1 MKPVLWALLLLL
13 APVAALARPVSYVG
27 GWTLIEESN
36 RQSTAALVHYTPSPA
51 WSVGLR
57 NEWMRD
63 SDYLLTAIQPTYLL
77 KRWFGR
83 DYQANVYLHGGLG
96 VATATSG
103 NPLGST
109 TGGFAGVMA
118 DWETRRLFAGYNARY
133 LDAGHFGDSA
143 MQVFRFGWAP
153 YEGDTNDL
161 HTWLMLEVDHRS
173 GLEDSVS
180 VTPLLRFF
188 KGPILLELGFNL
200 VDPSP
205 LINFTFRF

>member
-1 MKPVLWALLLLL
+1 MKPVLWALLLL
-13 APVAALARPVSYVG
+13 APVTGLARPVSYVG

-36 RQSTAALVHYTPSPA
+36 RQSTSALVHYTPTPA

-63 SDYLLTAIQPTYLL
+63 TDYLLTAIQPTYLL

-83 DYQANVYLHGGLG
+83 DYQANIYLHGGLG

-109 TGGFAGVMA
+109 AAGFAGVMA

-153 YEGDTNDL
+153 YEGDTNEL
-161 HTWLMLEVDHRS
+161 HTWLMLEVDQRS

-180 VTPLLRFF
+180 ITPLLRFF
-188 KGPILLELGFNL
+188 KGPALLELGFNL
-200 VDPSP
+200 TDPSP

>member
-1 MKPVLWALLLLL
+1 MRVTLCALLVLLPL
-13 APVAALARPVSYVG
+13 SGLARPVSYVG

-36 RQSTAALVHYTPSPA
+36 RQSTAALVHYTPSPT

-83 DYQANVYLHGGLG
+83 DYQANIYLHGGFG
-96 VATATSG
+96 VASATSG
-103 NPLGST
+103 NPLGTSAA
-109 TGGFAGVMA
+109 GFAGVMA
-118 DWETRRLFAGYNARY
+118 DWETRRLFAGYTARY
-133 LDAGHFGDSA
+133 MDAGHFGDSA
-143 MQVFRFGWAP
+143 MQTGRIGWAP

-161 HTWLMLEVDHRS
+161 HTWLMLEIDHRS
-173 GLEDSVS
+173 GIEESVS
-180 VTPLLRFF
+180 VTPLIRFF
-188 KGPILLELGFNL
+188 KGPALLELGFNL
-200 VDPSP
+200 IDPSP